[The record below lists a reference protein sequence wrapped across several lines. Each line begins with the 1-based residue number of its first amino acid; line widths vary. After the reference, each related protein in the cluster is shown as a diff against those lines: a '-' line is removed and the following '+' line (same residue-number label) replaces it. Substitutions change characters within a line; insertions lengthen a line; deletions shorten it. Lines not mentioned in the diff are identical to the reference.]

1 MKINII
7 YHSNKLKKKTLP
19 QQILKSFWQSSTPIH
34 DYQEKE
40 NFSTWQRTSVK
51 NLHLLYEYADM
62 PVWGSRLY
70 EKSLYAAQLCCESK
84 IALKIVY
91 YKTKNNN
98 NKKPYYLKQYIIVN
112 KASKST
118 HTSSIQKHT
127 GASATEKKRK
137 VI

>member
-62 PVWGSRLY
+62 PVWGPRLY

-98 NKKPYYLKQYIIVN
+98 KKPYYLKQYIIVN
-112 KASKST
+112 KASEST